1 MNASA
6 IQVVCTVHANSR
18 GSATAKKDGV
28 DSSVIKISTTAHTTN
43 LAKMEPPAP
52 TQAKEV
58 TLVPAVQATL
68 DPTVRLRS
76 MNVIPTLAKMEE
88 AALT

>member
-6 IQVVCTVHANSR
+6 IRVVCTVHANSH
-18 GSATAKKDGV
+18 GNATAKKDGV
-28 DSSVIKISTTAHTTN
+28 DFSVIKILTTAHITN
-43 LAKMEPPAP
+43 LARMGLPAQI
-52 TQAKEV
+52 QAKEA
-58 TLVPAVQATL
+58 TLALAVQATL

-76 MNVIPTLAKMEE
+76 MNAIPTLVKMEE